1 MTATKTPTASGVRRL
16 LAAAGFTR
24 AASKLRGGVSGFSV
38 SKLGPDSVEVRYS
51 SITMG
56 MSNSYRYVQL
66 AKYVTPLLVAGYK
79 VETARDLP
87 RLIVTAKTEA

>member
-1 MTATKTPTASGVRRL
+1 MTGHQDPHQARHLP
-16 LAAAGFTR
+16 AAAEFPR
-24 AASKLRGGVSGFSV
+24 AVSKLRGGVSGFSV
-38 SKLGPDSVEVRYS
+38 SKLGADSVEVRYS

-56 MSNSYRYVQL
+56 ISNSYRYVQL
-66 AKYVTPLLVAGYK
+66 AKYVTPLLVAGYR